1 VLIGHHERVAWL
13 ASPAGAAAS
22 DAYGER
28 LSTALE
34 GHEVLAYTTDPKRL
48 ASLRP
53 RTAGAALQRRGL
65 ADRSCSLECSL
76 DHYARAL
83 LGLPQ

>member
-1 VLIGHHERVAWL
+1 MRT
-13 ASPAGAAAS
+13 AS
-22 DAYGER
+22 DCRR
-28 LSTALE
+28 LSRGMKSSRIRRTQ
-34 GHEVLAYTTDPKRL
+34 RL

-76 DHYARAL
+76 DHYA
-83 LGLPQ
+83 